1 MQTLKP
7 KTYEFGQKPLQ
18 TQQQRAPIKATHS
31 ASSKP
36 LKSFKSGALQVA
48 IWENENLGADGQPQL
63 FRTVSFDRRYK
74 DKNGEWKSSNNLRV
88 NDLPKAALMLQK
100 AYEYLILTGE
110 DNEEN
115 V

>member
-1 MQTLKP
+1 MQTLK
-7 KTYEFGQKPLQ
+7 TRNYEFGQKPLN
-18 TQQQRAPIKATHS
+18 QQQKAPTTAPNAQGS
-31 ASSKP
+31 RP
-36 LKSFKSGALQVA
+36 VKSFKSGALQVA
-48 IWENENLGADGQPQL
+48 IWENENLGPDGQPQL

-74 DKNGEWKSSNNLRV
+74 DKSGEWKSSNNLRV